1 MYRHLLLSQLP
12 IIKNDFLAQ
21 LKHLIEIDIKL
32 QDEEVKKRIT
42 YIITS
47 FNIIT
52 HWNKNIIK
60 SFTSLIEKYHE
71 KL

>member
-1 MYRHLLLSQLP
+1 MRYNNFYKHLLLSQLP

-42 YIITS
+42 
-47 FNIIT
+47 
-52 HWNKNIIK
+52 
-60 SFTSLIEKYHE
+60 
-71 KL
+71 